1 MLDLFINLCYN
12 KLNKGKG
19 VVYLSNTYDINSIES
34 LTFKEGVRRRVNMYL
49 GSDDLEGTY
58 QALKEIINN
67 STDEALAGYG
77 KRIELTVNEKDNR
90 VSVRDY
96 GRSVPF
102 GIRENGENVLVSIY
116 SQSHTGGKFSHD
128 AYKNASGLNGV
139 GGSCVCLSSLY
150 FKVESYRDGKCAR
163 AEFKKG
169 DLVSYKEEKTTNKTG
184 TYVEFIPDKEV
195 FSNGEIGYSYDR
207 ICNDIQD
214 ISYLYPGIEF
224 VVSNGTSTK
233 TYCAKN
239 GIVDFVSDNVKNPL
253 QKHIITGSATDG
265 TDSVEIA
272 FQWGTKYETPYVFVN
287 GLRCPELGTPA
298 TGAKTAITKTFNN
311 LANENFDGEYIR
323 KNMFYVINCK
333 VENPSFANQTKSK
346 INNASLRQLAST
358 AFTAAL
364 KEMSIKYSTEFNT
377 IVEMLRKVEKA
388 EAAAERARASV
399 LNLEKKETEHKKQK
413 ITSSDKFKDCEK
425 HGQDSML
432 IICEGNSALGGLMP
446 ARNVNNEA
454 LYAVRGKVKNLLKH
468 PLDECLENQEVSDII
483 MALGCGIQ
491 NRYNSK
497 KLNYGKVAIA
507 TDADV
512 DGFSIMCLI
521 ATLFHTLMPSFVSEG
536 RLCWLR
542 APLYKIEKGNQKM
555 FAYDDDELASIR
567 KGRENWDITRA
578 KGLGELSAD
587 DMEKSMLHPT
597 ERRLEVLTIHDVEAA
612 AESLMMLMGPEVEGR
627 RKFLFDN
634 VDFSILNR

>member
-1 MLDLFINLCYN
+1 MA
-12 KLNKGKG
+12 
-19 VVYLSNTYDINSIES
+19 YDINSIES
-34 LTFKEGVRRRVNMYL
+34 LSFREGVRTRINMYL
-49 GSDDLEGTY
+49 GSDDIEGTY

-67 STDEALAGYG
+67 STDEALAGFG
-77 KRIELTVNEKDNR
+77 DEIKITVNEKENW
-90 VSVRDY
+90 VSVIDH
-96 GRSVPF
+96 GRGVPF
-102 GIRENGENVLVSIY
+102 GIREDGENVLVSIY
-116 SQSHTGGKFSHD
+116 SKSHTGGKFNNSV
-128 AYKNASGLNGV
+128 YKNASGLNGI
-139 GGSCVCLSSLY
+139 GAKCVCLSSEK
-150 FKVESYRDGKCAR
+150 FEIQSNRDGKTACAYF
-163 AEFKKG
+163 EKG
-169 DLVSYKEEKTTNKTG
+169 NLITYKEGKTKEPNG
-184 TYVEFIPDKEV
+184 TYVRFKPDADV
-195 FSNGEIGYSYDR
+195 FKNGEIGYSYER
-207 ICNDIQD
+207 ICNDVHD
-214 ISYLYPGIEF
+214 ISYLYPGIKFIIINE
-224 VVSNGTSTK
+224 NTDEK
-233 TYCAKN
+233 KIYCAKN
-239 GIVDFVSDNVKNPL
+239 GIIDFVSDNVKSPL

-346 INNASLRQLAST
+346 INNASLRQLTST

-364 KEMSIKYSTEFNT
+364 KEMNIKYSTEFNT

-399 LNLEKKETEHKKQK
+399 LNFEKKETEHKKQK

-446 ARNVNNEA
+446 ARDVNKEA

-491 NRYNSK
+491 ERYNGK

-507 TDADV
+507 TDGDV
-512 DGFSIMCLI
+512 DGYSIMCLI
-521 ATLFHTLMPSFVSEG
+521 STMFYVLMPKFILEN

-542 APLYKIEKGNQKM
+542 APLYKIEKGNNKL
-555 FAYDDDELASIR
+555 FAYNDEELAKIR
-567 KGRENWDITRA
+567 KGRENWEITRA
-578 KGLGELSAD
+578 KGLGELSSD
-587 DMEKSMLHPT
+587 DMERSMLHPT
-597 ERRLEVLTIHDVEAA
+597 ERRLEVLSIHDVELA
-612 AESLMMLMGPEVEGR
+612 AESIQMLMGPEVEGR
-627 RKFLFDN
+627 RQFLFDN

>member
-1 MLDLFINLCYN
+1 MA
-12 KLNKGKG
+12 
-19 VVYLSNTYDINSIES
+19 YDINSIES
-34 LTFKEGVRRRVNMYL
+34 LSFREGVRTRIQMYL
-49 GSDDLEGTY
+49 GSDDNEGTY

-77 KRIELTVNEKDNR
+77 KRIEIVLNEEENLI
-90 VSVRDY
+90 SVRDY
-96 GRSVPF
+96 GRGVPF
-102 GIRENGENVLVSIY
+102 GIREDGENVLVSIFTK
-116 SQSHTGGKFSHD
+116 SHTGGKFSHD
-128 AYKNASGLNGV
+128 VYKNASGLNGI
-139 GGSCVCLSSLY
+139 GGSCVCLSSKE
-150 FKVESYRDGKCAR
+150 FEVQSIRNKKKAI
-163 AEFKKG
+163 AQFKKG
-169 DLVSYKEEKTTNKTG
+169 ELVDYKEIYPVNEKDG
-184 TYVEFIPDKEV
+184 TAIFFIPDPEV
-195 FSNGEIGYSYDR
+195 FSNGEIGYSYER
-207 ICNDIQD
+207 ICSDIKD
-214 ISYLYPGIEF
+214 ISYLYPEIEF
-224 VVSNGTSTK
+224 EVANKTSIK

-239 GIVDFVSDNVKNPL
+239 GIVDFVKESVSKPL

-272 FQWGTKYETPYVFVN
+272 FQWGTKKETPYVFVN
-287 GLRCPELGTPA
+287 GLRCPELGTPV
-298 TGAKTAITKTFNN
+298 TGARAAITKTFNS

-323 KNMFYVINCK
+323 KNLFYVINCK
-333 VENPSFANQTKSK
+333 VENPSFANQTKTK
-346 INNASLRQLAST
+346 INNPSLRTLATT

-364 KEMSIKYSTEFNT
+364 KEMNIKYNNEFNA
-377 IVEMLRKVEKA
+377 IAEMLKKIEKA
-388 EAAAERARASV
+388 EAAADKARNAV
-399 LNLEKKETEHKKQK
+399 LNFEKKEVEQKKQK

-446 ARNVNNEA
+446 TRDVIKEA

-491 NRYNSK
+491 NKYNSK

-512 DGFSIMCLI
+512 DGFSIMCLV
-521 ATLFHTLMPSFVSEG
+521 ATLFWVLMPKFIEEG

-542 APLYKIEKGNQKM
+542 APLYKIEKGNNKL
-555 FAYDDDELASIR
+555 FAYNDEELAKIR
-567 KGRENWDITRA
+567 KGRETWEITRA

-597 ERRLEVLTIHDVEAA
+597 ERRLEVLTIKDIEAA
-612 AESLMMLMGPEVEGR
+612 AESIMMLMGPEVEGR
-627 RKFLFDN
+627 RDFLFEN